1 MNFIFVLVI
10 SFFVSITSSSGT
22 VEIIDLK
29 DKHFVLTKVDNSF
42 LYDKQNFLYHTFDL
56 NQLHNQMLTITKP
69 TIRDRVAMKKAM
81 KYFEQ
86 LGFKKIHKR
95 SINIL
100 GSGIKWITGNPDHD
114 DLVRL
119 QESINHLIDNNNA
132 FTENHGKMME
142 LLKNVGSENINS
154 QILSMLVE
162 ELENVILTIN
172 MAKNKQINTLALNLK
187 EIEAMIEVEN
197 SQLPIINI
205 LEYSD
210 VHICKIN
217 NTIVLIIKYPVI
229 NRQCEHFKI
238 TPLEFRH
245 GKIEMDKQVSK
256 CNGNFQGTS
265 RCMEV
270 LNTNIC
276 QSKDQDNCTMR
287 ILQNQNDAQCDVKQ
301 EENEK
306 IQFINS
312 GHIIVSG
319 EHQIN
324 NISVTGIN
332 LINFNDNVHID
343 SIAYFNFEKKAKEY
357 IITHRNE
364 KFEILQLIE
373 TSKENLKFRNVKAL
387 RKFMLPLETHP
398 IRTTFGILLIIV
410 LIILFTWL
418 LGKCCTIYK
427 TYHETK
433 SKKKYQRA
441 LICEYEKR
449 GLPLTML

>member
-1 MNFIFVLVI
+1 MNFIIIMTIL
-10 SFFVSITSSSGT
+10 FFVSFSSSSGM
-22 VEIIDLK
+22 VKIINLK

-42 LYDKQNFLYHTFDL
+42 LYDKPNYLYHTFDL
-56 NQLHNQMLTITKP
+56 DQLHNQMVVMTKP
-69 TIRDRVAMKKAM
+69 TIHDRIAIKKTT

-114 DLVRL
+114 DLIHL
-119 QESINHLIDNNNA
+119 QESINHLIDSNNA
-132 FTENHGKMME
+132 FSENHGKMME
-142 LLKNVGSENINS
+142 LLKNVGSENTNS
-154 QILSMLVE
+154 QILSILVE
-162 ELENVILTIN
+162 ELENIILTIN

-187 EIEAMIEVEN
+187 EIEALIEVEN
-197 SQLPIINI
+197 GRLPIINI

-210 VHICKIN
+210 VHMCKIN
-217 NTIVLIIKYPVI
+217 NTIILIIKYPVI
-229 NRQCEHFKI
+229 NRQCEHYKI
-238 TPLEFRH
+238 TPLEFEH
-245 GKIEMDKQVSK
+245 GKIEMDEQISK
-256 CNGNFQGTS
+256 CNGIFQRTIK
-265 RCMEV
+265 CMEI

-276 QSKDQDNCTMR
+276 QSKDRDNCTVR
-287 ILQNQNDAQCDVKQ
+287 ILQNQCTVKR

-306 IQFINS
+306 IQLINS

-319 EHQIN
+319 EHQVN
-324 NISVTGIN
+324 NISVTGTN
-332 LINFNDNVHID
+332 LINFNDKVHID
-343 SIAYFNFEKKAKEY
+343 SIAYFNFEKQAKEY

-373 TSKENLKFRNVKAL
+373 TNKENLKFRNVKAL
-387 RKFMLPLETHP
+387 RKFVLPLEQHP
-398 IRTTFGILLIIV
+398 IRTTFGFLLIIA

-427 TYHETK
+427 TYQETK

-441 LICEYEKR
+441 LISEFEKR
-449 GLPLTML
+449 GLPLVTL